1 MDTKILE
8 QIGLTE
14 GETKVYLALL
24 KLGTVTTGS
33 LVAKAEVSSSKI
45 YKILDRLQIKGLVG
59 HTIKAKTKHFTAL
72 PPKRILEYM
81 DEKEQEFNKKKELI
95 KQFLPDLEEMQESSK
110 EKSEATLFEGI
121 KAIKNF
127 YNNILDDLD
136 SGDTYYV
143 LGATYG
149 KDYEGVREFFYNYH
163 IRRVKKKIKVKM
175 LANIETKGN
184 LEKPT
189 LKNSE
194 VKYLPKYL
202 VTNMMIVFYKNKS
215 FIYFLTEEPKG
226 FLIENK
232 EVMESF
238 KTYFDTFWKIAKK

>member
-14 GETKVYLALL
+14 GEIKVYLALL
-24 KLGTVTTGS
+24 KLGTTKTGE
-33 LVAKAEVSSSKI
+33 LIAEAKVSSSKV
-45 YKILDRLQIKGLVG
+45 YKILDRLQAKGLVG

-72 PPKRILEYM
+72 PPKRILEYI
-81 DEKEQEFNKKKELI
+81 DEKEKELIEKKETI
-95 KQFLPDLEEMQESSK
+95 KQFLPQLEQIQAK
-110 EKSEATLFEGI
+110 EKSEVTIFEGF

-127 YNNILDDLD
+127 YNNILDDLN
-136 SGDTYYV
+136 SGDTYYI

-149 KDYEGVREFFYNYH
+149 KDYTGIREFFHNYH
-163 IRRVKKKIKVKM
+163 LRRAKQNIKVKM

-184 LEKPT
+184 LEKST

-194 VKYLPKYL
+194 VKYLPQYF
-202 VTNMMIVFYKNKS
+202 VTNMMIVFYKNKA
-215 FIYFLTEEPKG
+215 FIYFLTEDPKG

-232 EVMESF
+232 EVVKSF
-238 KTYFDTFWKIAKK
+238 EVYFNTFWKIAKK